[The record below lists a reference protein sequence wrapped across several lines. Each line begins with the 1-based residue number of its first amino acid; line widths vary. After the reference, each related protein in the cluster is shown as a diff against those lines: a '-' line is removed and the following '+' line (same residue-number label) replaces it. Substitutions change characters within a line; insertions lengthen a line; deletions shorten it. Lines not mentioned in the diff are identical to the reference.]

1 MSSSSYLAMVPN
13 TGQTVILN
21 CKRRPGCRT
30 IQVPS
35 SGGKSILGLKKVA
48 HSTSLKSQIFAPKS
62 NNLRQKAPPRAL
74 NSTKAI
80 MLNTGINSIFLS

>member
-1 MSSSSYLAMVPN
+1 MSSSSYLGHGAKYWADRYFEL
-13 TGQTVILN
+13 QTQT
-21 CKRRPGCRT
+21 RT
-30 IQVPS
+30 PDDS
-35 SGGKSILGLKKVA
+35 SSIEWREKYLGLEKVA

-62 NNLRQKAPPRAL
+62 NTCDKKLPQSL